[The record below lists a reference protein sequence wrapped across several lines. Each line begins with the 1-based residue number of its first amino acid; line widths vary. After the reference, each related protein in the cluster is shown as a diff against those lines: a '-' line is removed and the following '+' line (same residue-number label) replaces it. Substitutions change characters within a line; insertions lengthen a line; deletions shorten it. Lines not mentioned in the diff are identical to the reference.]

1 MSDATTITMLASI
14 EAKGVGAVL
23 VIFGVGV
30 LVGILLMALVA
41 LRLRRGRKRRVT

>member
-1 MSDATTITMLASI
+1 MTITVLAGI
-14 EAKGVGAVL
+14 VAKGIGAVL

-30 LVGILLMALVA
+30 LVGILLMAALA